1 MSTILIVEDN
11 ERNMKL
17 VRDILQHH
25 GHTVVEAV
33 TGGDGVR
40 LASERSPDLVLM
52 DIQLPDIDGITAL
65 ARIRENPALDAV
77 PVLAVSASVMPE
89 EQHKIVSSGF
99 DAYLTKPISLKPF
112 LATVA
117 RFLKDGRLS
126 T

>member
-25 GHTVVEAV
+25 GHTVVEAT
-33 TGGDGVR
+33 TGNDGVR
-40 LASERSPDLVLM
+40 LANARAPDLVLM
-52 DIQLPDIDGITAL
+52 DIKLPDIDGITAL
-65 ARIRENPALDAV
+65 ARMRENPALDAV
-77 PVLAVSASVMPE
+77 PVLAVSASVMPD

-117 RFLKDGRLS
+117 RYLKDGRKP
-126 T
+126 